1 MADQF
6 FDGGMFEFLSELE
19 NENEADE
26 CSSICEPQLLYLTKD
41 ISEGSPKQE
50 CLSQKL
56 QVSKDISQ

>member
-50 CLSQKL
+50 CLS
-56 QVSKDISQ
+56 